1 MKKEDDI
8 IEEQCDKDLPSS
20 SDKIC
25 FGDIKL
31 DIDDSENWL
40 NGIENGLSGC
50 GCFFIVAFL
59 IFLILLSC

>member
-50 GCFFIVAFL
+50 GCFL
-59 IFLILLSC
+59 